1 MTKRIFLLILLLGT
15 TAFAT
20 RIEYNYKV
28 TRLSTKEVGISCLNG
43 GDPTGTK
50 LGETLIISCGK

>member
-1 MTKRIFLLILLLGT
+1 MKKGIFLLVIGLSAM
-15 TAFAT
+15 AFAT

-28 TRLSTKEVGISCLNG
+28 SRLSTKEVGISCLNG